1 MRWFKILT
9 LALLGSVLLS
19 GCGGLLTED
28 VAQKD
33 QIILVVPESVLES
46 PGTWTTLERKE
57 R

>member
-9 LALLGSVLLS
+9 LAILGSVLLS

-33 QIILVVPESVLES
+33 QIILVVPDRLLEA
-46 PGTWTTLERKE
+46 PGTWTTLEKRN
-57 R
+57 